1 VGNACASGPYPRR
14 QTDRRYRLSTKPLA
28 TMHRLLCFFLLAG
41 VSVLSAQTSLD
52 STQTAKSSRFS
63 SIGFNVSSVSGMGL
77 SYRNQLTT
85 RSLFQVTGGVLTTDK
100 RTSYSFGLEYQYQLS
115 KSPSFRYY
123 LAGAAGVY
131 SDITTKEFAGF
142 GLGLE
147 IPIVGPTIFYPAFN
161 LSGKTQIGIG
171 ASVYVYYN
179 F

>member
-1 VGNACASGPYPRR
+1 
-14 QTDRRYRLSTKPLA
+14 
-28 TMHRLLCFFLLAG
+28 MHRLLCFFLLAG

-147 IPIVGPTIFYPAFN
+147 IPIVGPTIFEGVTSGCCLFYPAFN
-161 LSGKTQIGIG
+161 LSGKTEIGIG
-171 ASVYVYYN
+171 ASVYVFYN